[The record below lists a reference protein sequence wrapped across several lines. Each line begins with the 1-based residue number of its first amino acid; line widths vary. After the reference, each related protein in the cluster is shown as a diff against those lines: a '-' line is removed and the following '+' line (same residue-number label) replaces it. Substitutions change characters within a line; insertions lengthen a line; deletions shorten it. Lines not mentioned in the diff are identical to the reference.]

1 MAGRR
6 GEETALSFSPRLSLP
21 PGKRE
26 ARDEA
31 AGGGGGGGRGREEE
45 GEHRLSR
52 RDREG
57 GIASSL

>member
-31 AGGGGGGGRGREEE
+31 AGGEAGGGGE
-45 GEHRLSR
+45 R
-52 RDREG
+52 RKESTGSVGGTEREG
-57 GIASSL
+57 SRARSK